1 MTSRLRSVPRRRGAY
16 RRFVLLVVASVV
28 VAGLALP
35 AAGSAAVTI
44 GATGGSA
51 TADCP
56 PNFTW
61 AQDSSAVGSPSYVVP
76 PGGGVIT
83 SWSHD
88 RGPASATAQLRLKV
102 FRKTGPDTY
111 LTVGQSDF
119 ETLTAAGVNTFATR
133 VQVEGGDLA
142 GFRLAGANTSCRR
155 SGSTGDVA
163 VASGPGQPDP
173 PIGSSIFLTSTGAFL
188 LNLSATVEPDCDGD
202 GFGDETQDPEL
213 PLGAACGKG
222 NRTLTLDAN
231 KNKVKKGKRV
241 PRVRLTGRI
250 SSAARQGPCETGQAV
265 ELQRKRPKQ
274 AAFTTFAQRQTD
286 AQGSFS
292 LKEKVKKTFEFRAQV
307 VETAACTP
315 ALSNSEKVKV
325 KKRR

>member
-1 MTSRLRSVPRRRGAY
+1 MTSRFRSGPRRGGAS
-16 RRFVLLVVASVV
+16 RQLVLLLVASVV

-35 AAGSAAVTI
+35 ASGSAAVTI

-56 PNFTW
+56 PDFTW

-88 RGPASATAQLRLKV
+88 RGPASAMAQLRLKV
-102 FRKTGPDTY
+102 FRKAGPDTY
-111 LTVGQSDF
+111 LTVGHSDF
-119 ETLTAAGVNTFATR
+119 GTLTAAGVNTFATR
-133 VQVEGGDLA
+133 VEVEGGDIV

-163 VASGPGQPDP
+163 VASGPGAPDP
-173 PIGSSIFLTSTGAFL
+173 PIGSSASFGTVPGYL
-188 LNLSATVEPDCDGD
+188 LNIAATLEPDCDSD
-202 GFGDETQDPEL
+202 GLGDETQDPEL
-213 PLGAACGKG
+213 PLDAACGKG
-222 NRTLTLDAN
+222 NRALTLDAN
-231 KNKVKKGKRV
+231 KNKVKKRKKVTLSG
-241 PRVRLTGRI
+241 RLAPT
-250 SSAARQGPCETGQAV
+250 ARQGSCESAQTV
-265 ELQRKRPKQ
+265 ELQRKRPSQ
-274 AAFTTFAQRQTD
+274 TTFTTFASVQTD

-292 LKEKVKKTFEFRAQV
+292 LKKKVKKTFEYRAQV
-307 VETAACTP
+307 VETAACTA

-325 KKRR
+325 KKKKK